1 LLRLRLAMTV
11 LSRVGLG
18 DINLLCYNLAK
29 DMPKRLNL
37 SKEIEK
43 QLPAEL
49 VNFMWMAGEIAH
61 TRGEKLYLVGGVVR
75 DLMLG
80 RANLDLDL
88 VVEGNAIEL
97 GQQLKKSV
105 KGKITTHP
113 RFNTAKLE
121 WGNWSVDLATAR
133 TETYEKPGAL
143 PKIIPGS
150 LDEDL
155 GRRDFTINAMAL
167 GLNPGIYGQPI
178 DPHGGREDLKNQL
191 VRVLHDKSF
200 TDDAT
205 RIWRGLRYE
214 QRFDFHL
221 EKKTLSLLKRD
232 LDMLKT
238 ISADRIRY
246 EVECI
251 LKERYPEKVFIRAAE
266 LEVLPHLFPG
276 LRGDGWLKEKF
287 EQARRLSDPAPPEPS
302 LYLALL
308 AYPLT
313 KDETDRFVSRLKL
326 PKALA
331 QILLDTASLKS
342 KMRLLATPGLSP
354 SGIFRLLETYS
365 SPAMVANSIAT
376 ESPTASQNIH
386 HYLTRLKYVEI
397 ALTGD
402 DLIKMGVTTGPEIR
416 EIMERLQKARL
427 DGEIADKNDEIDL
440 VKGWLAKQA
449 D

>member
-1 LLRLRLAMTV
+1 
-11 LSRVGLG
+11 
-18 DINLLCYNLAK
+18 
-29 DMPKRLNL
+29 MPKRLNL
-37 SKEIEK
+37 SQEIEK
-43 QLPAEL
+43 QIPPEL

-80 RANLDLDL
+80 KANLDLDL

-97 GQQLKKSV
+97 AQQLKKSV
-105 KGKITTHP
+105 KGKITTHT

-121 WGNWSVDLATAR
+121 WDNWSVDLTTAR

-143 PKIIPGS
+143 PTITPGS
-150 LDEDL
+150 IDEDL

-178 DPHGGREDLKNQL
+178 DPHGGRDDLKNGL
-191 VRVLHDKSF
+191 IRVLHEKSF

-205 RIWRGLRYE
+205 RIWRALRYE
-214 QRFDFHL
+214 QRLDFHL

-232 LDMLKT
+232 LEMLKT
-238 ISADRIRY
+238 ISADRTRY

-251 LKERYPEKVFIRAAE
+251 LKEPYPEKVFMRAAE
-266 LEVLPHLFPG
+266 LGVLAYLHPN
-276 LRGDGWLKEKF
+276 LRGDQWLKEKF
-287 EQARRLSDPAPPEPS
+287 EQARKLSAPTPPEPG

-308 AYPLT
+308 AYPLA
-313 KDETDRFVSRLKL
+313 KDETERFISHLRL

-331 QILLDTASLKS
+331 QILNDAAALKS

-354 SGIFRLLETYS
+354 SGIFRLLEAYS

-376 ESPTASQNIH
+376 ESPAAAQNIH
-386 HYLTRLKYVEI
+386 LYLTRLKYIEI

-402 DLIKMGVTTGPEIR
+402 DLIKLGVTTGPEIR

-427 DGEIADKNDEIDL
+427 DGEIASRDDEMAL
-440 VKGWLAKQA
+440 VQSWLTKQK

>member
-1 LLRLRLAMTV
+1 MGSL
-11 LSRVGLG
+11 
-18 DINLLCYNLAK
+18 NLLCYNLLK
-29 DMPKRLNL
+29 EMPKRLNL
-37 SKEIEK
+37 AKEIEK

-80 RANLDLDL
+80 QANLDLDL

-97 GQQLKKSV
+97 GQQLKKNV

-113 RFNTAKLE
+113 RFNTAKLL
-121 WGNWSVDLATAR
+121 WDNWSVDLTTAR

-143 PKIIPGS
+143 PNITPGS
-150 LDEDL
+150 IDEDL

-167 GLNPGIYGQPI
+167 GLNPGLYGQPI
-178 DPHGGREDLKNQL
+178 DPHGGRDDLKNKL
-191 VRVLHDKSF
+191 IRILHEKSF
-200 TDDAT
+200 IDDAT

-221 EKKTLSLLKRD
+221 EKKTLGFLKRD
-232 LDMLKT
+232 TDMLKT
-238 ISADRIRY
+238 ISADRTRY

-251 LKERYPEKVFIRAAE
+251 FKEQYPEKVFIRAAE
-266 LEVLPHLFPG
+266 LGVLPTLHPS
-276 LRGDGWLKEKF
+276 LRGDGWLAEKF
-287 EQARRLSDPAPPEPS
+287 ELAGKLSAPAPPEAG

-313 KDETDRFVSRLKL
+313 KDETDRFISRLRL

-331 QILLDTASLKS
+331 QILIDSAALKS

-354 SGIFRLLETYS
+354 SGIFRLVEAYS
-365 SPAMVANSIAT
+365 SPALVANSIAT
-376 ESPTASQNIH
+376 ESPAASQNIH
-386 HYLTRLKYVEI
+386 LYLTRLKYIEI

-402 DLIKMGVTTGPEIR
+402 DLIKLGVTTGPEIR

-427 DGEIADKNDEIDL
+427 DGEIASKDDEVEL
-440 VKGWLAKQA
+440 VKGWLDKQ

>member
-1 LLRLRLAMTV
+1 
-11 LSRVGLG
+11 
-18 DINLLCYNLAK
+18 
-29 DMPKRLNL
+29 MPKRLNL
-37 SKEIEK
+37 SQEIEK
-43 QLPAEL
+43 QLPPEL

-97 GQQLKKSV
+97 AQQLKQSV
-105 KGKITTHP
+105 KGKITTHA
-113 RFNTAKLE
+113 RFNTAKLQ
-121 WGNWSVDLATAR
+121 WDNWSVDLTTAR

-143 PKIIPGS
+143 PTITPGS
-150 LDEDL
+150 IDQDL

-167 GLNPGIYGQPI
+167 GLNPGLYGQPI
-178 DPHGGREDLKNQL
+178 DPLGGRDDLKSKL
-191 VRVLHDKSF
+191 IRVLHEKSF
-200 TDDAT
+200 IDDAT

-221 EKKTLSLLKRD
+221 EKKTLGLLKRD
-232 LDMLKT
+232 IDMLKT
-238 ISADRIRY
+238 ISADRTRY

-251 LKERYPEKVFIRAAE
+251 LKEPYPEKVFRRADE
-266 LEVLPHLFPG
+266 LGVLPHLHPS
-276 LRGDGWLKEKF
+276 LKGDGWLAEKY
-287 EQARRLSDPAPPEPS
+287 EQARKLSAPAPPEAG

-308 AYPLT
+308 AYPLA
-313 KDETDRFVSRLKL
+313 KDETERFISRLRL

-354 SGIFRLLETYS
+354 SGIFRLLEAYS

-376 ESPTASQNIH
+376 ESPAASQNIH
-386 HYLTRLKYVEI
+386 LYLTRLKYIEI
-397 ALTGD
+397 SLTGD

-427 DGEIADKNDEIDL
+427 DGEIASREDEVEL
-440 VKGWLAKQA
+440 VKGWLTGESKT
-449 D
+449 

>member
-1 LLRLRLAMTV
+1 MG
-11 LSRVGLG
+11 SP
-18 DINLLCYNLAK
+18 NHLCYNLAK

-37 SKEIEK
+37 SQEIEK
-43 QLPAEL
+43 QLPGEL

-80 RANLDLDL
+80 QANLDLDL

-97 GQQLKKSV
+97 AQQLKKNI

-113 RFNTAKLE
+113 RFNTAKLL
-121 WGNWSVDLATAR
+121 WDNWSVDLTTAR

-143 PKIIPGS
+143 PQITPGS

-167 GLNPGIYGQPI
+167 GLNPGLYGKPI
-178 DPHGGREDLKNQL
+178 DPHGGRDDLKNKL
-191 VRVLHDKSF
+191 IRVLHENSF
-200 TDDAT
+200 IDDAT

-214 QRFDFHL
+214 QRLDFHL
-221 EKKTLSLLKRD
+221 EKKTLGFFKRD
-232 LDMLKT
+232 VDMLKT
-238 ISADRIRY
+238 ISADRTRY
-246 EVECI
+246 EIECI
-251 LKERYPEKVFIRAAE
+251 LKEPYPEKVFIRAAE
-266 LEVLPHLFPG
+266 LGVLPHLHPN
-276 LRGDGWLKEKF
+276 LRGDDWLAEKF
-287 EQARRLSDPAPPEPS
+287 EQARKLSDPAPPEAG

-308 AYPLT
+308 AYPLA
-313 KDETDRFVSRLKL
+313 KEETERFISRLRL

-331 QILLDTASLKS
+331 QILIDTAALKS
-342 KMRLLATPGLSP
+342 KMRLMATPGLSP
-354 SGIFRLLETYS
+354 SGIFRLLEAYS
-365 SPAMVANSIAT
+365 SPAMVANSVAT

-386 HYLTRLKYVEI
+386 QYLTRLKYIEI
-397 ALTGD
+397 SLTGD

-427 DGEIADKNDEIDL
+427 DGEIASRDDEMAL
-440 VKGWLAKQA
+440 VQSWLTKQE
-449 D
+449 